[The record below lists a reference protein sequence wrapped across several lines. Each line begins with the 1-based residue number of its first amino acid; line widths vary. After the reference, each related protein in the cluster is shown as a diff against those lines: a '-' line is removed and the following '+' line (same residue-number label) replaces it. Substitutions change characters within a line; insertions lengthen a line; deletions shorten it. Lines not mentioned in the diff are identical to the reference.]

1 MRKVLISVCILLDLV
16 YLGYSQNN
24 SYGLSGSINNNNHSG
39 NFQKLPGFPN
49 CCPNFERGNGW
60 GFSVGGEFSSL
71 VTPRIFLSP
80 RLGYISLSGKFRRPE
95 TTYFIINGEAIQG
108 EFEHRL
114 DADLKG
120 LFIEPMITFKPLKY
134 LFISAGMN
142 STFLVKYSFHQEERL
157 TKPSNGVTFL
167 DSNGNDTH
175 SRLRNV
181 FDGTIPNVQKLQ
193 LFVLGRVGAEFP
205 LSRDWKYT
213 ITPEIS
219 FSVPLLNVTE
229 NLEWKVSWI
238 SAGLCLRYYPKKE
251 TKKPK
256 IEEKIFKIDSIYVQ
270 INFEPKNP
278 IKIGIEYVDEY
289 TIETK
294 DSIIKQIV
302 YNRTDTVFLYK
313 PKKIEAS
320 LELFAVDSIGNFVK
334 NPKIKV
340 EEYIATRLEPLLNYI
355 FFDEG
360 SDKIPER
367 YVMLEKS
374 DLKQF
379 NLDSLNKSTTLDIYY
394 NLLNIIGKRLAEK
407 PNAKI
412 TLVGCNSNIGIEQN
426 NLNLS
431 KRRAENVKSYLENVW
446 GINPNRIQI
455 VYKNLP
461 DKSSTPIDDSLKA
474 EENRRVE
481 IISDDWEILQPVEIT
496 TIERKASVDK
506 VGYRGNVS
514 SDTSI
519 SRVEVKVFVGS
530 ESRNLISHYEGTE
543 SKPFKIIDINNFLQ
557 RNNWSDLR
565 IYGFLTA
572 RDVLG
577 NGSGAKDSITNFEL
591 VSFVKPKE
599 NVEGMY
605 QIDRFRLILFDFDKW
620 TIEGNNKRI
629 VNYIKSRIPEN
640 STVTIY
646 GSTDITGDESYNK
659 VLSQNRADAVQ
670 KALGVKNSKSIG
682 LGKEKQEFPNSLPEG
697 RFYSRNV
704 VVVVKKQIK

>member
-1 MRKVLISVCILLDLV
+1 
-16 YLGYSQNN
+16 
-24 SYGLSGSINNNNHSG
+24 
-39 NFQKLPGFPN
+39 
-49 CCPNFERGNGW
+49 
-60 GFSVGGEFSSL
+60 
-71 VTPRIFLSP
+71 
-80 RLGYISLSGKFRRPE
+80 
-95 TTYFIINGEAIQG
+95 
-108 EFEHRL
+108 
-114 DADLKG
+114 
-120 LFIEPMITFKPLKY
+120 
-134 LFISAGMN
+134 
-142 STFLVKYSFHQEERL
+142 
-157 TKPSNGVTFL
+157 
-167 DSNGNDTH
+167 
-175 SRLRNV
+175 
-181 FDGTIPNVQKLQ
+181 
-193 LFVLGRVGAEFP
+193 
-205 LSRDWKYT
+205 
-213 ITPEIS
+213 
-219 FSVPLLNVTE
+219 
-229 NLEWKVSWI
+229 
-238 SAGLCLRYYPKKE
+238 
-251 TKKPK
+251 
-256 IEEKIFKIDSIYVQ
+256 
-270 INFEPKNP
+270 
-278 IKIGIEYVDEY
+278 
-289 TIETK
+289 
-294 DSIIKQIV
+294 
-302 YNRTDTVFLYK
+302 
-313 PKKIEAS
+313 
-320 LELFAVDSIGNFVK
+320 
-334 NPKIKV
+334 
-340 EEYIATRLEPLLNYI
+340 
-355 FFDEG
+355 
-360 SDKIPER
+360 
-367 YVMLEKS
+367 
-374 DLKQF
+374 
-379 NLDSLNKSTTLDIYY
+379 
-394 NLLNIIGKRLAEK
+394 
-407 PNAKI
+407 
-412 TLVGCNSNIGIEQN
+412 
-426 NLNLS
+426 
-431 KRRAENVKSYLENVW
+431 
-446 GINPNRIQI
+446 
-455 VYKNLP
+455 
-461 DKSSTPIDDSLKA
+461 TPIDDSLKA